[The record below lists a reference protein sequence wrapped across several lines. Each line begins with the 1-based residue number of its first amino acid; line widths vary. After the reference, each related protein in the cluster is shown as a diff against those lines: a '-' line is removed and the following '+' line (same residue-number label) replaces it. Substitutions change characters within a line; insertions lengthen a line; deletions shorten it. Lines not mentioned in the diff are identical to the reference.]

1 VAVAVPTA
9 SEVVPTE
16 PAGEILP
23 TTSKHAGGGGF
34 RSHLGSLLFLLPGAL
49 WLLLIVV
56 YPLIATIVRSLFDG
70 SGQNFIGLGNY
81 QSIFSTTAIIVSL
94 KNNVVWVVLFPF
106 LVTFFGLVFAVLT
119 ERIPWGTAFKT
130 IVFMPL
136 VFSATAAGL
145 TWASIFFNDPHTG
158 MVNASIQSVANAI
171 SPPGLYPI
179 DTSAGQT
186 VSGLAATGV
195 QSGPASTLESKA
207 TFSAGGTAELGL
219 IGISP
224 VTLQT
229 NGAIPAVAPT
239 ATSGAIAGLV
249 WRDFSPTHP
258 LARGQIFPDEDGIA
272 GLHVSLLDSSGAA
285 TATTTTAKDGS
296 FRFDAVGSGNF
307 RVQITANNFEA
318 GFNGIFFLGTQ
329 SLTPTS
335 TLSPTLQ
342 AILGL
347 PIVDIAMIIAYLWIW
362 AGFAMVVIGAGLA
375 ALNREV
381 LEAAQ
386 IDGASE
392 WQTLRRVTVPMLRPV
407 LVVVFVTM
415 LINVLKIFDIILNM
429 AAPSSQA
436 GASTL
441 AVDIYNDFST
451 PTGQG
456 LAAALA
462 VLLFILVIPAM
473 LFNLKRIRG

>member
-1 VAVAVPTA
+1 MAVAVPTA
-9 SEVVPTE
+9 EESVPSA
-16 PAGEILP
+16 PQGEILP
-23 TTSKHAGGGGF
+23 STSKHAGGGGF
-34 RSHLGSLLFLLPGAL
+34 RSHLGSLAFLAPGAV

-56 YPLIATIVRSLFDG
+56 YPLVATVIRSFFDASG
-70 SGQNFIGLGNY
+70 SNFIGLGNY
-81 QSIFSTTAIIVSL
+81 QAIFSTTDIIVSL

-119 ERIPWGTAFKT
+119 ERIRWSTAFKT

-145 TWASIFFNDPHTG
+145 TWASIFFIDPHTG
-158 MVNASIQSVANAI
+158 MVNAAIQGAANAVN
-171 SPPGLYPI
+171 PPGAYPI
-179 DTSAGQT
+179 DPTTGQT
-186 VSGLAATGV
+186 VSQLAATGLE
-195 QSGPASTLESKA
+195 SGP
-207 TFSAGGTAELGL
+207 GGTLQSKTTVSKGSTVELGM
-219 IGISP
+219 IGINP
-224 VTLQT
+224 TELQAV
-229 NGAIPAVAPT
+229 GATTAVEPT
-239 ATSGAIAGLV
+239 ASSGAITGLI

-258 LARGQIFPDEDGIA
+258 TVRGQVFPDEDGVP
-272 GLHVSLLDSSGAA
+272 GLHLALIDGSGASVD
-285 TATTTTAKDGS
+285 TTTTAKNGTFS
-296 FRFDAVGSGNF
+296 FANAGSGTY
-307 RVQITANNFEA
+307 RVQVTAQNFAA

-335 TLSPTLQ
+335 SLSPTLQ
-342 AILGL
+342 AIFSL

-362 AGFAMVVIGAGLA
+362 AGFAMVVIGAELA

-392 WQTLRRVTVPMLRPV
+392 WQTLRRVTIPMLRPV

-429 AAPSSQA
+429 AAPSSQS
-436 GASTL
+436 GAATL
-441 AVDIYNDFST
+441 AVDIYNDFSS
-451 PTGQG
+451 PTGEG

-462 VLLFILVIPAM
+462 VVLFVLVVPAM

>member
-1 VAVAVPTA
+1 VAVAVPT
-9 SEVVPTE
+9 SESVPTA
-16 PAGEILP
+16 PVEILP
-23 TTSKHAGGGGF
+23 TASKPAGGGGF
-34 RSHLGSLLFLLPGAL
+34 RSHLGSLLFLLPGAI

-81 QSIFSTTAIIVSL
+81 KSIFSTTDIIVSL
-94 KNNVVWVVLFPF
+94 KNNVVWVILFPF

-119 ERIPWGTAFKT
+119 ERIRWSTAFKT

-145 TWASIFFNDPHTG
+145 TWASIFFIDPHTG
-158 MVNASIQSVANAI
+158 MVNASIQGVSNAVT
-171 SPPGLYPI
+171 PPGLYPI
-179 DTSAGQT
+179 DPSSGQT
-186 VSGLAATGV
+186 VSSLAATGTKP
-195 QSGPASTLESKA
+195 GPGGTLES
-207 TFSAGGTAELGL
+207 TTTVSAGNTVQLGM
-219 IGISP
+219 IGIST
-224 VTLQT
+224 VTLQQ
-229 NGAIPAVAPT
+229 NGATPAVAPT
-239 ATSGAIAGLV
+239 ASSGISGLV

-258 LARGQIFPDEDGIA
+258 TVRGQVFPDEDGIP
-272 GLHVSLLDSSGAA
+272 GLHLSLLNSSGASV
-285 TATTTTAKDGS
+285 ATTTTAKNGAFTFANPGAGDY
-296 FRFDAVGSGNF
+296 
-307 RVQITANNFEA
+307 RVEVTANNFQA

-335 TLSPTLQ
+335 SLSPTLQ
-342 AILGL
+342 AILSI

-392 WQTLRRVTVPMLRPV
+392 WQTLRRVTVPMLLPV

-441 AVDIYNDFST
+441 AVAIYNNFAI
-451 PTGQG
+451 PNGQG

-462 VLLFILVIPAM
+462 VVLFILVIPAM
-473 LFNLKRIRG
+473 LLNLKRIRG

>member
-1 VAVAVPTA
+1 VAVAVP
-9 SEVVPTE
+9 STE
-16 PAGEILP
+16 SLATSSTEILP
-23 TTSKHAGGGGF
+23 TATTPAGGGGF
-34 RSHLGSLLFLLPGAL
+34 RSHLGSLLFLLPGAV
-49 WLLLIVV
+49 WLAIIVV
-56 YPLIATIVRSLFDG
+56 YPFIATVVRSLFDA
-70 SGQNFIGLGNY
+70 SGQNFVGLTNY
-81 QSIFSTTAIIVSL
+81 KAIFSTTDIIVSL

-119 ERIPWGTAFKT
+119 ERIRWSTAFKT

-145 TWASIFFNDPHTG
+145 TWASIFFIDPHTG
-158 MVNASIQSVANAI
+158 MVNAAVQGVSNAV

-179 DTSAGQT
+179 DPTTGQT
-186 VSGLAATGV
+186 VAGLAATGV
-195 QSGPASTLESKA
+195 QSGPSGTLESK
-207 TFSAGGTAELGL
+207 TTVGAGGTLELGL
-219 IGISP
+219 IAISP
-224 VTLQT
+224 SELQQ
-229 NGAIPAVAPT
+229 NGAVVAVAPT
-239 ATSGAIAGLV
+239 AASGAVTGLV

-258 LARGQIFPDEDGIA
+258 TQRGQVFPDEDGIP
-272 GLHVSLLDSSGAA
+272 GLHLSLVSSSGSA
-285 TATTTTAKDGS
+285 TATTTTATNGTFKFGG
-296 FRFDAVGSGNF
+296 VGSGNY
-307 RVQITANNFEA
+307 RVQIDASNFHA
-318 GFNGIFFLGTQ
+318 GFSGIFFLGTQ

-335 TLSPTLQ
+335 SLSPTEQ
-342 AILGL
+342 AILSL

-392 WQTLRRVTVPMLRPV
+392 WQTLRRVTVPMLMPV

-436 GASTL
+436 GAATI
-441 AVDIYNDFST
+441 AVDIYNEFSS

-462 VLLFILVIPAM
+462 VVLFVLVVPAM

>member
-1 VAVAVPTA
+1 VAVAAPTSESLPGVP
-9 SEVVPTE
+9 
-16 PAGEILP
+16 GEILP
-23 TTSKHAGGGGF
+23 TTSKPAGGGGF

-56 YPLIATIVRSLFDG
+56 YPLIATVIRSLFDG

-81 QSIFSTTAIIVSL
+81 KSIFSTTDIIVQL
-94 KNNVVWVVLFPF
+94 KNNVVWVVVFPF
-106 LVTFFGLVFAVLT
+106 FVTFFGLVFAVLT
-119 ERIPWGTAFKT
+119 ERIRWSTAFKT

-145 TWASIFFNDPHTG
+145 TWASIFFIDPHTG
-158 MVNASIQSVANAI
+158 MVNAAVQGVANAV

-179 DTSAGQT
+179 DPTTGQT

-195 QSGPASTLESKA
+195 QPGPSGSLESKA
-207 TFSAGGTAELGL
+207 TVSPGSIVQLGL

-224 VTLQT
+224 ITLQQ
-229 NGAIPAVAPT
+229 NGAQSATVPT
-239 ATSGAIAGLV
+239 ASSGGVNGLV

-258 LARGQIFPDEDGIA
+258 LVRGQVFPDEDGIP
-272 GLHVSLLDSSGAA
+272 GLHLALLNSSGASV
-285 TATTTTAKDGS
+285 ATTTTEKNGTFS
-296 FRFDAVGSGNF
+296 FANPGAGNY
-307 RVQITANNFEA
+307 RVQITANNFGA

-335 TLSPTLQ
+335 SLSPTLQ
-342 AILGL
+342 AILSL
-347 PIVDIAMIIAYLWIW
+347 PLVDIAMIIAYLWVW

-392 WQTLRRVTVPMLRPV
+392 WQTLRRVTVPMLLPV

-441 AVDIYNDFST
+441 AVGMYNEFST
-451 PTGQG
+451 ATGQG

-462 VLLFILVIPAM
+462 VVLFILVIPAM

>member
-1 VAVAVPTA
+1 VAVVA
-9 SEVVPTE
+9 
-16 PAGEILP
+16 P
-23 TTSKHAGGGGF
+23 TTDAPAEVPGGEVLPSSSKHAGGGGF
-34 RSHLGSLLFLLPGAL
+34 RSHLGSLAFLLPGAV
-49 WLLLIVV
+49 WLALIVV
-56 YPLIATIVRSLFDG
+56 YPLIATVIRSFFDA
-70 SGQNFIGLGNY
+70 SGQNFIALGNY
-81 QSIFSTTAIIVSL
+81 KAIFSTTDIIVAL

-119 ERIPWGTAFKT
+119 ERIRWSTAFKT

-145 TWASIFFNDPHTG
+145 TWASIFFIDPHTG
-158 MVNASIQSVANAI
+158 MVNAAIQGAANAI
-171 SPPGLYPI
+171 NPPGLYPI
-179 DTSAGQT
+179 DPSTGQT
-186 VSGLAATGV
+186 VSGLVATGV
-195 QSGPASTLESKA
+195 ETGPSNTLQSKA
-207 TFSAGGTAELGL
+207 TVSAGGTIELGL

-224 VTLQT
+224 ETLQT
-229 NGAIPAVAPT
+229 NGAATAVAPT
-239 ATSGAIAGLV
+239 ASSGAINGLV

-258 LARGQIFPDEDGIA
+258 TVRGQVFPDEDGIP
-272 GLHVSLLDSSGAA
+272 GLHLALLSGSG
-285 TATTTTAKDGS
+285 TSVATTTTAKNGTFS
-296 FRFDAVGSGNF
+296 FANPGSGNY
-307 RVQITANNFEA
+307 RVQVTANNFQA

-335 TLSPTLQ
+335 SLNPTLS
-342 AILGL
+342 AIFSL

-429 AAPSSQA
+429 PAASSQG
-436 GASTL
+436 GAATL
-441 AVDIYNDFST
+441 AVDIYNDFSS
-451 PTGQG
+451 PTGEG

-462 VLLFILVIPAM
+462 VVLFILVVPAM

>member
-9 SEVVPTE
+9 GESVPTE

-23 TTSKHAGGGGF
+23 STSKHAGGGGF

-56 YPLIATIVRSLFDG
+56 YPLIATVIRSFFDG
-70 SGQNFIGLGNY
+70 SGQNFVGLGNY
-81 QSIFSTTAIIVSL
+81 QSIFSTTDIIVSL

-119 ERIPWGTAFKT
+119 ERIRWSTAFKT

-145 TWASIFFNDPHTG
+145 TWASIFFIDPHTG
-158 MVNASIQSVANAI
+158 MVNAAIQGVSNAV
-171 SPPGLYPI
+171 SPPGLYPV
-179 DTSAGQT
+179 DPTTGQT

-195 QSGPASTLESKA
+195 QSGPSGTLESKA
-207 TFSAGGTAELGL
+207 TFSAGSTVELGM

-224 VTLQT
+224 TSLTAAGATTAVT
-229 NGAIPAVAPT
+229 PT
-239 ATSGAIAGLV
+239 AASGAITGLV

-258 LARGQIFPDEDGIA
+258 LVRGQVFPDEDGIA
-272 GLHVSLLDSSGAA
+272 GLHLSLLDSSGTS
-285 TATTTTAKDGS
+285 TATTTTANDGS
-296 FRFDAVGSGNF
+296 FKFDNVGSGTY
-307 RVQITANNFEA
+307 RVQITANNFQA

-342 AILGL
+342 AILSI

-429 AAPSSQA
+429 PAPSSQG
-436 GASTL
+436 GAATL
-441 AVDIYNDFST
+441 ATDIYSDFST

-462 VLLFILVIPAM
+462 VVLFVLVIPAM

>member
-1 VAVAVPTA
+1 VSVAAPT
-9 SEVVPTE
+9 SESA

-23 TTSKHAGGGGF
+23 TTSKPAGGGGF

-56 YPLIATIVRSLFDG
+56 YPLIATVIRSLFDG

-81 QSIFSTTAIIVSL
+81 KAIFSTTDIIVEL

-119 ERIPWGTAFKT
+119 ERIRWSTAFKT

-145 TWASIFFNDPHTG
+145 TWASIFFIDPHTG
-158 MVNASIQSVANAI
+158 MVNAAIQTAANTI
-171 SPPGLYPI
+171 NPPGLYPI
-179 DTSAGQT
+179 DPTTGQT
-186 VSGLAATGV
+186 VSGLVASGV
-195 QSGPASTLESKA
+195 QTGPSGSLESKA
-207 TFSAGGTAELGL
+207 TVSTGNTIELGL
-219 IGISP
+219 IDLSP
-224 VTLQT
+224 LTLQQ
-229 NGAIPAVAPT
+229 NGAVPAGTPS
-239 ATSGAIAGLV
+239 ATSGAISGLV

-258 LARGQIFPDEDGIA
+258 TVRGQVFPDEDGIP
-272 GLHVSLLDSSGAA
+272 GLHLALLNGSGDSI
-285 TATTTTAKDGS
+285 ATTTTAKNGT
-296 FRFDAVGSGNF
+296 FTFANPGSGNY
-307 RVQITANNFEA
+307 RVQITANNFHA

-342 AILGL
+342 AILSL

-392 WQTLRRVTVPMLRPV
+392 WQTLRRVTVPMLAPV

-429 AAPSSQA
+429 PAPSSQS
-436 GASTL
+436 GAATL
-441 AVDIYNDFST
+441 AVGMYDDFST
-451 PTGQG
+451 ATGQG

-462 VLLFILVIPAM
+462 VVLFVLVVPAM

>member
-1 VAVAVPTA
+1 MAVAVPTSDPA
-9 SEVVPTE
+9 PSA

-23 TTSKHAGGGGF
+23 TASKPAGGGGF
-34 RSHLGSLLFLLPGAL
+34 RSHLGSLLFLLPGAV

-56 YPLIATIVRSLFDG
+56 YPLIATVVRSLFDA

-81 QSIFSTTAIIVSL
+81 KSVFSTTDIIVSL

-119 ERIPWGTAFKT
+119 ERIRWSTAFKT

-145 TWASIFFNDPHTG
+145 TWASIFFIDPHTG
-158 MVNASIQSVANAI
+158 MVNATVQGAANAI
-171 SPPGLYPI
+171 NPPGLYPI
-179 DTSAGQT
+179 DVSAGQS
-186 VSGLAATGV
+186 VSALAATNV
-195 QSGPASTLESKA
+195 QVGPDGTLESK
-207 TFSAGGTAELGL
+207 TSVSAGGTIELGL

-224 VTLQT
+224 TTLQQDGAVAAGVPT
-229 NGAIPAVAPT
+229 TSAGAITGV
-239 ATSGAIAGLV
+239 V

-258 LARGQIFPDEDGIA
+258 TQRGQVFPDEDGVA
-272 GLHVSLLDSSGAA
+272 GMHVALLGSGGSS
-285 TATTTTAKDGS
+285 TATTTTAANGT
-296 FRFDAVGSGNF
+296 FTFANVGSGDF
-307 RVQITANNFEA
+307 RVQITAANFRA

-335 TLSPTLQ
+335 TLSPTMQ
-342 AILGL
+342 AILSL

-436 GASTL
+436 GAATL
-441 AVDIYNDFST
+441 AVDIYNDFSS
-451 PTGQG
+451 PTGEG

-462 VLLFILVIPAM
+462 VVLFVLVVPAM

>member
-1 VAVAVPTA
+1 MAVAVPTDSA
-9 SEVVPTE
+9 PAMS
-16 PAGEILP
+16 AGEILP
-23 TTSKHAGGGGF
+23 TTSNPAGGGGF
-34 RSHLGSLLFLLPGAL
+34 RSHLGSLLFLLPGAV

-56 YPLIATIVRSLFDG
+56 YPLIATVVRSLFDG

-81 QSIFSTTAIIVSL
+81 KAIFSTTDIIVSL

-119 ERIPWGTAFKT
+119 ERIRWSTAFKT

-145 TWASIFFNDPHTG
+145 TWASIFFIDPHTG
-158 MVNASIQSVANAI
+158 MVNATIQGAANAI
-171 SPPGLYPI
+171 TPPGLYPI
-179 DTSAGQT
+179 DPTAGQT
-186 VSGLAATGV
+186 VSGLAASNV
-195 QSGPASTLESKA
+195 QPGAGGTLESK
-207 TFSAGGTAELGL
+207 TTVGAGGTIQLGL
-219 IGISP
+219 IDISP
-224 VTLQT
+224 ATLQQ
-229 NGAIPAVAPT
+229 NGAIAAVAPS
-239 ATSGAIAGLV
+239 AASGAITGLV

-258 LARGQIFPDEDGIA
+258 NSRGQVFPDEDGIA
-272 GLHVSLLDSSGAA
+272 GMHVALLASNGATTA
-285 TATTTTAKDGS
+285 TATTAANGTFK
-296 FRFDAVGSGNF
+296 FDSVGSGGF
-307 RVQITANNFEA
+307 RVLITASNFHA

-335 TLSPTLQ
+335 TLSPTMQ
-342 AILGL
+342 AILSL

-429 AAPSSQA
+429 AAPSSQS
-436 GASTL
+436 GAATL
-441 AVDIYNDFST
+441 AVDIYNDFSS

-456 LAAALA
+456 LAAAIA
-462 VLLFILVIPAM
+462 VVLFILVIPAM

>member
-1 VAVAVPTA
+1 MAVAVPTSDSA
-9 SEVVPTE
+9 PAA

-23 TTSKHAGGGGF
+23 TTSKPAGGGGF
-34 RSHLGSLLFLLPGAL
+34 RSHLGSLLFLFPGAL
-49 WLLLIVV
+49 WLALIVV
-56 YPLIATIVRSLFDG
+56 YPLIATVIRSFFDS
-70 SGQNFIGLGNY
+70 SGQNFIALGNY
-81 QSIFSTTAIIVSL
+81 KSVFSTTDILVSL
-94 KNNVVWVVLFPF
+94 KNNVVWVVVFPF

-119 ERIPWGTAFKT
+119 ERIRWSTAFKT

-145 TWASIFFNDPHTG
+145 TWASIFFIDPHTG
-158 MVNASIQSVANAI
+158 MVNAAVQGASNAI
-171 SPPGLYPI
+171 NPPGLYPI
-179 DTSAGQT
+179 DPTTGQT
-186 VSGLAATGV
+186 VSGLVATGV
-195 QSGPASTLESKA
+195 QVGPGGSLESK
-207 TFSAGGTAELGL
+207 TTVSAGSTVELGL

-224 VTLQT
+224 ATLQQ
-229 NGAIPAVAPT
+229 NGAATAVAPT
-239 ATSGAIAGLV
+239 AASGAITGLV
-249 WRDFSPTHP
+249 WRDFSPAHP
-258 LARGQIFPDEDGIA
+258 TVRGQVFPDEDGIP
-272 GLHVSLLDSSGAA
+272 GLQLSLLNSSGASAA
-285 TATTTTAKDGS
+285 TATTAKNGTFTFANPGAGS
-296 FRFDAVGSGNF
+296 Y
-307 RVQITANNFEA
+307 RVQITANNFRA

-335 TLSPTLQ
+335 SLSPTMQ
-342 AILGL
+342 AILSL
-347 PIVDIAMIIAYLWIW
+347 PIVDIAMIIAYLWVW

-392 WQTLRRVTVPMLRPV
+392 WQTLRRVTVPMLLPV

-436 GASTL
+436 GAKTL
-441 AVDIYNDFST
+441 AVDIYNDFAA
-451 PTGQG
+451 PGGQG
-456 LAAALA
+456 LAAAIA
-462 VLLFILVIPAM
+462 VVLFLLVVPAM

>member
-1 VAVAVPTA
+1 MAVAVPT
-9 SEVVPTE
+9 SESLPVSPT
-16 PAGEILP
+16 EILP
-23 TTSKHAGGGGF
+23 TTSKPAGGGGF
-34 RSHLGSLLFLLPGAL
+34 RSHLGSLLFLLPGAI

-56 YPLIATIVRSLFDG
+56 YPLIATVIRSFFNG
-70 SGQNFIGLGNY
+70 SGNTFIGVDNY
-81 QSIFSTTAIIVSL
+81 KAIFSTTDIIVSL

-119 ERIPWGTAFKT
+119 ERIRWSTAFKT

-145 TWASIFFNDPHTG
+145 TWASIFFIDPHTG
-158 MVNASIQSVANAI
+158 MVNAAIQGAANAI
-171 SPPGLYPI
+171 NPPGLYPI
-179 DTSAGQT
+179 DPSTGQT

-195 QSGPASTLESKA
+195 QPGPAGSLESKA
-207 TFSAGGTAELGL
+207 TVSPGNTIQLGM
-219 IGISP
+219 IAIP
-224 VTLQT
+224 TTTLQA
-229 NGAIPAVAPT
+229 NGAVPAVAPT
-239 ATSGAIAGLV
+239 ASSGAITGLV

-258 LARGQIFPDEDGIA
+258 TVRGQVFPDEDGIP
-272 GLHVSLLDSSGAA
+272 GLKLALLNGSGASV
-285 TATTTTAKDGS
+285 ATTTTAKNGT
-296 FRFDAVGSGNF
+296 FAFANPGSGNY
-307 RVQITANNFEA
+307 RVQIPANNFGA

-329 SLTPTS
+329 SLTPTGS
-335 TLSPTLQ
+335 LSPTMQ
-342 AILGL
+342 AILSL
-347 PIVDIAMIIAYLWIW
+347 PIVDIAMIIAYLWVW

-429 AAPSSQA
+429 AAPSSQS

-441 AVDIYNDFST
+441 ALDIYRDFET

-462 VLLFILVIPAM
+462 VALFVLVIPAM